1 MSAEP
6 EEMSMNEVLSSIR
19 QMLSDG
25 EEMPEAE
32 TEKLDTEIEE
42 VFVLTPAMRVSQT
55 SALSIQEK
63 MKMALNKLAEQR
75 PTKTPE
81 EYKNLMRAELQPI
94 LKEWL
99 QEQLPALIEKALDE
113 EVNKLF
119 A

>member
-32 TEKLDTEIEE
+32 KLDTEIEE

-55 SALSIQEK
+55 SALTIQEK

-99 QEQLPALIEKALDE
+99 QEQLSALIEKALDE